1 MEDIVQNPTIQTCV
15 VGLRFQPIGK
25 LYYFDASNFSG
36 IQPGDFVV
44 VETSRGTQLGQIV
57 KFIDSQDRNI
67 TSGIKSII
75 RIATPQDLLIRQQWE
90 KREIEVVNEC
100 RKKVTDLGLID
111 VKIVSA
117 EFSLDGSRLLFV
129 YSSEEGEKTD
139 LKSLKKAM
147 QRTYTQSHVEMHL
160 VGPRDVAKALG
171 GMGACGLACRCC
183 ATFLTEFSPISIKM
197 AKEQGISL
205 TPTEITG
212 MCGRLRCC
220 LVYEYE
226 HYVEARK
233 QMPKRGKLM
242 VTPRGNGK
250 VLDVNPLKGAV
261 LVELE
266 QGGIHEFMQDELQP
280 LEELE
285 ALKNKVDNSCENC
298 PEDTRPVD
306 TRPADMRPA
315 DIRFVDKRPGVRRGK
330 KKPHGRPR

>member
-1 MEDIVQNPTIQTCV
+1 VEEIIENPTTQACI

-25 LYYFDASNFSG
+25 LYYFDASSFTG
-36 IQPGDFVV
+36 IQPGDYVV

-57 KFIDSQDRNI
+57 KFIDSQDHAN
-67 TSGIKSII
+67 TSGIKSIL

-90 KREIEVVNEC
+90 KKEIEAVNEC
-100 RKKVTDLGLID
+100 RKKVTDLGLKD

-139 LKSLKKAM
+139 LKSLRRSL
-147 QRTYTQSHVEMHL
+147 QRTYQQSKIEMHL

-171 GMGACGLACRCC
+171 GMGACGMECRCC
-183 ATFLTEFSPISIKM
+183 TAFLTEFSPISIKM

-226 HYVEARK
+226 QYIEARK
-233 QMPKRGKLM
+233 QLPKRGKLV
-242 VTPRGNGK
+242 VTSKGNGK
-250 VLDVNPLKGAV
+250 VIDVNPLKETI

-266 QGGIHEFMQDELQP
+266 QGGQHEFFRQDIQP
-280 LEELE
+280 LEELD
-285 ALKNKVDNSCENC
+285 ALQKKVENTCEKC
-298 PEDTRPVD
+298 PEDSNVN
-306 TRPADMRPA
+306 M
-315 DIRFVDKRPGVRRGK
+315 KKGK
-330 KKPHGRPR
+330 KKPYGRNR

>member
-1 MEDIVQNPTIQTCV
+1 VENNLQSPMAEQCI

-25 LYYFDASNFSG
+25 IYHFNASSFQNV
-36 IQPGDFVV
+36 QPGDYVV
-44 VETSRGTQLGQIV
+44 VETSRGTQLGKIV
-57 KFIDSQDRNI
+57 NFINNPDRN
-67 TSGIKSII
+67 TTTGLKSIL
-75 RIATPQDLLIRQQWE
+75 RIATPQDLLVHQQWE
-90 KREIEVVNEC
+90 HREIEALATC
-100 RKKVTDLGLID
+100 RAKASELRLTD

-117 EFSLDGSRLLFV
+117 EFSLDGSRLVFV
-129 YSSEEGEKTD
+129 YSSEDGEKTD
-139 LKSLKKAM
+139 LKSLKRSM
-147 QRTYTQSHVEMHL
+147 QRTFQQTHVEMHL

-171 GMGACGLACRCC
+171 GMGACGLECRCC

-226 HYVEARK
+226 QYVEARK
-233 QMPKRGKLM
+233 QLPKRGKL
-242 VTPRGNGK
+242 VITPRGNGK
-250 VLDVNPLKGAV
+250 VLDVVPLKGAV

-266 QGGIHEFMQDELQP
+266 QGGQHEFMQEELQP

-285 ALKNKVDNSCENC
+285 ALKNKTDNSCDNC
-298 PEDTRPVD
+298 PEDTRPV
-306 TRPADMRPA
+306 M
-315 DIRFVDKRPGVRRGK
+315 KKSK

>member
-1 MEDIVQNPTIQTCV
+1 VEENVQTLAPEYCV

-25 LYYFDASNFSG
+25 IYHFDASNFKD
-36 IQPGDFVV
+36 IQIGDYVV
-44 VETSRGTQLGQIV
+44 VETSRGSQLGKIV
-57 KFIDSQDRNI
+57 QFVANPDRNL
-67 TSGIKSII
+67 TPGLKSIL
-75 RIATPQDLLIRQQWE
+75 RIATPQDLLLRQEWE
-90 KREIEVVNEC
+90 HLESEALGMC
-100 RKKVTDLGLID
+100 RAKALELRLQD